1 VNDDTVGAVRSIVTV
16 APIEAEAGPVFDAAS
31 LTAPTASCGIT
42 VPALQPVIVTVRELP
57 ESVPGSNTHEVAVPV
72 CEKSPAATP
81 VTDSEN
87 VRVYEID
94 DAFVGVEVTAVK
106 DETVGAVV
114 SRVIVGPSAMVA
126 GPVFPAAS
134 VAPLA
139 AKCGMI
145 VPAEQLVSV
154 TVRVAP
160 VSVPGANTQP
170 VAVPVCVKSPAA
182 TPVTDSENVSVYE
195 IEDALVG
202 VDVTAVSTAVGAV
215 RSIVIVVLEVE
226 AEAGP
231 VLPAASVAPPDANTG
246 ITVPSPQLVI
256 VTVRDVPESV
266 PGANEQLAAVPELEK
281 SPAATPVTD
290 SAKVIV
296 YENDAALVGDAWAL
310 VKLDTEGAV
319 VSMTIAFAPAMLF
332 VPVGTVVDVIALP
345 AASATVPIAK
355 LDTVRSA
362 EFCAAATV

>member
-16 APIEAEAGPVFDAAS
+16 APVEAEAGPVFDAAS
-31 LTAPTASCGIT
+31 LAAPTASCGMT

-57 ESVPGSNTHEVAVPV
+57 ASAPGSNTHEVAVPV

-81 VTDSEN
+81 VTASEN

-94 DAFVGVEVTAVK
+94 DAFVGVEVTAVN

-114 SRVIVGPSAMVA
+114 SRVIVGPSAIAA
-126 GPVFPAAS
+126 GPVLPAAS
-134 VAPLA
+134 VAPFA

-160 VSVPGANTQP
+160 VSAPGANTQP

-195 IEDALVG
+195 IDDALVG
-202 VDVTAVSTAVGAV
+202 VDVTAVSAAVGAV
-215 RSIVIVVLEVE
+215 RSIVIVVLDVE

-266 PGANEQLAAVPELEK
+266 PGENEQPDAVPEFEK

-290 SAKVIV
+290 SENVTV
-296 YENDAALVGDAWAL
+296 YENDAAFVGDAWAL
-310 VKLDTEGAV
+310 VKVDTVGAV
-319 VSMTIAFAPAMLF
+319 VSITIAFAPAMLF

-345 AASATVPIAK
+345 AVSATVPIVK